1 MKKRDL
7 IRKMMIFV
15 LSCVVIFSTLSV
27 ASGQDL
33 YKNQGAIMQI
43 DHKNNTMVVN
53 ERHLVWNQNTA
64 FYDSKGSLTDLEGFK
79 IKSWVY
85 IEGTT
90 GRNNIILIEKIYLL
104 PKYVG
109 KKEKNRYSFM
119 E

>member
-1 MKKRDL
+1 
-7 IRKMMIFV
+7 MIFV

-27 ASGQDL
+27 ASGQAV
-33 YKNQGAIMQI
+33 YKNEGSIMQI
-43 DHKNNTMVVN
+43 DHKNNTMIVN

-64 FYDSKGSLTDLEGFK
+64 FYDSKGSLTDLGGFK
-79 IKSWVY
+79 LKSWVY

-90 GRNNIILIEKIYLL
+90 NRNNIILIEKIYLL

-109 KKEKNRYSFM
+109 KKEKHLYPFM